1 MNKNSTVFLL
11 MLEESQNDA
20 EHVASLLRN
29 AGVPTRANRI
39 ENEEDLVEALNQQPW
54 DLFFVRMQ
62 KKLDLAPLTQQIE
75 QMERD
80 LPVIALVDN
89 YDPEQVINLLKDGA
103 KDVIPFSSEKHI
115 VLAARRE
122 LANLKTRRRLRE
134 LELQINDAEERCELL
149 LDNSKDAVAYVNDGM
164 HVYANASYMNFLGY
178 EELDDL
184 ICVPVL
190 DTLDAESQEKYKA
203 VTKSLQEKGSKG
215 IANDIPIVTE
225 RSDGTSIK
233 VLLSLSEASYD
244 GERCLQIIL
253 RPEQGNAELEE
264 KLREMSQLDLLTG
277 LYNRNYFMDHL
288 NDVKELT
295 VKHGKQFALMYMAV
309 DSFQK
314 LKADLGIADA
324 DLILRDLAQV
334 LNEENDLA
342 QVLGDEESSE
352 RILARLSDDIFA
364 LACPVANAEQAEAI
378 AEGYRKHVEDHLFEV
393 EGRTQQLTISIGI
406 TLVTEN
412 SPNTK
417 DMLGRAQTASEEVS
431 KNQGNAV
438 SLYRP
443 KRENPLN
450 DPDIAVTLI
459 DNALANDGFKL
470 LYQPIIGLRGQGEEH
485 YEALIRMINDKGEEV
500 SPYEFMP
507 PTGPSEMASK
517 IDKWVILQT
526 IRQLSEHRA
535 KGHNTKL
542 FINITSETLQDKTF
556 ISWLNVALQA
566 GKLPGDALIFQ
577 IPENNAI
584 TYMKQAKDFAKGIQ
598 SLRCKF
604 AINQFGLALNPF
616 NLLKHMEPEYIKLEG
631 TFTKDLQKDETAKEQ
646 AKQMIQQLQEMGRMT
661 IIPFVESAAILSV
674 LWQVGAH
681 YIQGYYLQAPSAR
694 MEYDFSEE

>member
-1 MNKNSTVFLL
+1 MNKKSTIFLL

-39 ENEEDLVEALNQQPW
+39 ENQEDLVEAINQQSW
-54 DLFFVRMQ
+54 DLLFVRIQ
-62 KKLDLAPLTQQIE
+62 KKMDLAPLTQQIA

-80 LPVIALVDN
+80 LPVIALVDS
-89 YDPEQVINLLKDGA
+89 YDPEQLTNLLKDGA
-103 KDVIPFSSEKHI
+103 MDVIPFSAEKHI

-122 LANLKTRRRLRE
+122 LSNLATRRRLRE

-178 EELDDL
+178 DDLDDL

-203 VTKSLQEKGSKG
+203 VTKSLQEKASSGS
-215 IANDIPIVTE
+215 ANDIPIVTE

-233 VLLSLSEASYD
+233 VLMSLSEASYD

-288 NDVKELT
+288 NDVKEVA
-295 VKHGKQFALMYMAV
+295 VKHGKQFALIYMAV
-309 DSFQK
+309 DHFRTI
-314 LKADLGIADA
+314 KANLGIADA
-324 DLILRDLAQV
+324 DVILRDLAQV
-334 LNEENDLA
+334 LSEENDLA
-342 QVLGDEESSE
+342 KVLGDEESSD

-364 LACPVANAEQAEAI
+364 LACPIANAEQAEAI

-393 EGRTQQLTISIGI
+393 EGRTQQLTLSIGI
-406 TLVTEN
+406 TLVSES
-412 SPNTK
+412 SPNSK

-431 KNQGNAV
+431 KNNGNAV
-438 SLYRP
+438 LLFRP

-450 DPDIAVTLI
+450 DTEFAVTLI
-459 DNALANDGFKL
+459 ETALGKDDFKL

-485 YEALIRMINDKGEEV
+485 YEAFIRMMNEKGEEV
-500 SPYEFMP
+500 SPYEFLP
-507 PTGPSEMASK
+507 PSGPSEMASK

-535 KGHNTKL
+535 KGHDTRL
-542 FINITSETLQDKTF
+542 FINITAETLQDKTF

-566 GKLPGDALIFQ
+566 AKLPGDALIFQ
-577 IPENNAI
+577 ISENNAI
-584 TYMKQAKDFAKGIQ
+584 TYMKQAKDFAKNIQ
-598 SLRCKF
+598 SLHCKLSV
-604 AINQFGLALNPF
+604 NQFGLALNPL
-616 NLLKHMEPEYIKLEG
+616 NLLKHIEPEYIKLEG
-631 TFTKDLQKDETAKEQ
+631 SFTKELQKDEAAREQ
-646 AKQMIQQLQEMGRMT
+646 TKLLLQQLQEMERMT
-661 IIPFVESAAILSV
+661 IMPFVESAAILSV
-674 LWQVGAH
+674 LWQVGVH
-681 YIQGYYLQAPSAR
+681 YIQGYYLQAPSPR
-694 MEYDFSEE
+694 MDYDFSEG